1 MTLLAL
7 VLAVAA
13 VAVFVVELTRTRSLL
28 AAGLA
33 LTVLAWIVAATVEG
47 EPVRW

>member
-7 VLAVAA
+7 LLAVAA
-13 VAVFVVELTRTRSLL
+13 FVCFVVDVLRTKSLI

-33 LTVLAWIVAATVEG
+33 LVTLAWIVAATVEG
-47 EPVRW
+47 EAVRW